1 VTTPDPSADADLF
14 DVLSAISIIGPDN
27 DDVLWVSF
35 KNEDELGAVA
45 VRADTIAGHAVA
57 KWQLSPRPCSCAQ
70 LKRRNKHV
78 LREALLTT
86 RHVSAP
92 MPAAPPA
99 PYRATSLTQRKCLK
113 SA

>member
-45 VRADTIAGHAVA
+45 VRADTIAGHAVSKWRDKQSAALA
-57 KWQLSPRPCSCAQ
+57 KA
-70 LKRRNKHV
+70 V
-78 LREALLTT
+78 L
-86 RHVSAP
+86 V
-92 MPAAPPA
+92 
-99 PYRATSLTQRKCLK
+99 RATQAEK
-113 SA
+113 